1 MKASIFSAACALI
14 LSGAAQGANPFSDVD
29 PSHWSYRSVQR
40 LAEAGVVEGDPGG
53 AFRGERP
60 LTRWEMAQV
69 TARLLAREDRLTPD
83 ERAETAR
90 LAEEYAEELASL
102 GVRATKAEAQAGQIT
117 WRGEMRT
124 AYQKWTENKD
134 NGKNHV
140 RTGRLRLM
148 MRGDVNDT
156 TYAAGRLTTG
166 DIDFES
172 GDSGDLSMDRLYVR
186 HAFGPARLTLGRYE
200 LDLGVQDRWLY
211 GNAFDGA
218 ELAADLTDRVSVR
231 AGAGR
236 FRGADRNG
244 YSETDDRRF
253 AGVVP
258 DGGAFGDADAFYA
271 GAEADFGLFRL
282 GADYYHASSFTNEW
296 GRKGKS
302 SVYGVHAVLPMDDFR
317 AFGEY
322 YKDTDA
328 AGDPAVW
335 TVGLGYGA
343 VRPEKRW
350 SLRADIAYFH
360 ADAGLY
366 HKNMTGLDIDDAPFL
381 AGGHFWLATGTINV
395 GKNIDMHGEY
405 AFGQESDHGRNTGD
419 TWMVSTRYHF

>member
-14 LSGAAQGANPFSDVD
+14 LSGAAQGANPFSDVA

-40 LAEAGVVEGDPGG
+40 LTEAGVVEGDPGG

-69 TARLLAREDRLTPD
+69 TARLLAKEDRLTPD

-102 GVRATKAEAQAGQIT
+102 GVRAAKAEAQAGQIT

-218 ELAADLTDRVSVR
+218 ELAADLTQPRLRARGRRPVPRCGPERVQRDGRPALRGRCPGRRRLRRCGRVLRRRGGGLRPLPPRRGLLPCVVLYERMGAEREVLRVR
-231 AGAGR
+231 RA
-236 FRGADRNG
+236 RGA
-244 YSETDDRRF
+244 
-253 AGVVP
+253 P
-258 DGGAFGDADAFYA
+258 
-271 GAEADFGLFRL
+271 
-282 GADYYHASSFTNEW
+282 
-296 GRKGKS
+296 
-302 SVYGVHAVLPMDDFR
+302 
-317 AFGEY
+317 
-322 YKDTDA
+322 
-328 AGDPAVW
+328 
-335 TVGLGYGA
+335 
-343 VRPEKRW
+343 
-350 SLRADIAYFH
+350 
-360 ADAGLY
+360 
-366 HKNMTGLDIDDAPFL
+366 
-381 AGGHFWLATGTINV
+381 
-395 GKNIDMHGEY
+395 
-405 AFGQESDHGRNTGD
+405 HGRLP
-419 TWMVSTRYHF
+419 RLRRIL